1 MDAMMASVNIRD
13 AVLGDAEPIGKL
25 ITELGYPTTSE
36 AMWDRLTI
44 ILNDPNYATFVA
56 DAGGSVIGVAG
67 AILSWYYEKDGLYS
81 RLAVLA
87 VSSTARGLGIGGQ
100 LVQAVEHWAASKG
113 AREVFVNSGFH
124 RGDAHGFY
132 ERCGYSRTGFR
143 FVKRLDAV

>member
-1 MDAMMASVNIRD
+1 MMASVNIRD
-13 AVLGDAEPIGKL
+13 AVIGDGEPIGKL

-36 AMWDRLTI
+36 AMRDRLAI
-44 ILNDPNYATFVA
+44 ILNDSSYATFVA

-100 LVQAVEHWAASKG
+100 LVQTVERWAASKG
-113 AREVFVNSGFH
+113 AREVVVNSGLH
-124 RGDAHGFY
+124 RSDAHAFY
-132 ERCGYSRTGFR
+132 ERRGYSRTGFR
-143 FVKRLDAV
+143 FVKQLDAV